1 MIQSDK
7 RPQEDNF
14 ANITDYSLKCHE
26 GAKKFYAYV
35 YFLDY
40 SYCLW
45 SNIFAKTRSAALA
58 QVLLKFADCG
68 EYIASINLHGNED

>member
-7 RPQEDNF
+7 RPQDSDF
-14 ANITDYSLKCHE
+14 ANLTDYSLKCLK
-26 GAKKFYAYV
+26 GLKRFYAYV
-35 YFLDY
+35 HFLDY

-45 SNIFAKTRSAALA
+45 SNIFAKTRSGALS

-68 EYIASINLHGNED
+68 EYITNISLQEAFN